1 MRAARIRP
9 AALALL
15 RALLP
20 VLPPALAAALLCA
33 WLNTPLP
40 WMTGPLFITA
50 ARRLAGS
57 DLRVPV
63 PAREA
68 GQWAIGCALGLY
80 FTAPVLR
87 VLLSWSGYIAFAV
100 AFSIMLGWLCGYL
113 LHRLSGTDPT
123 TSFFAMAV
131 GGASEM
137 AVQGERHG
145 ANVERVAAAHSLRIM
160 LVVAVIPL
168 AVRWWGERG
177 AIGAAVWL
185 PGAAQ
190 VHTAGLLLLIALTSA
205 AALLLKRWQIP
216 NAWVIGP
223 LLVALALTG
232 SGIHLSRLPEWMIHL
247 GQLLI
252 GVALGARF
260 TPGFLRTAPRYLGSV
275 ALCGMLAMLL
285 AAGFGLLLARV
296 AGIAPGTAV
305 LATSPGG
312 IAEMALTAKAMQ
324 LGVPI
329 VTAFHVARMV
339 VLVLSIG
346 PVFRLARRW
355 RQRKLAE
362 TSGNKQK

>member
-1 MRAARIRP
+1 MRP
-9 AALALL
+9 ATLALL
-15 RALLP
+15 RAL
-20 VLPPALAAALLCA
+20 VPALAAALLCD

-50 ARRLAGS
+50 AQRLAGRA
-57 DLRVPV
+57 LRVPV
-63 PAREA
+63 QAREA

-87 VLLSWSGYIAFAV
+87 TLLSWSGYIAFAV
-100 AFSIMLGWLCGYL
+100 AFSILLGWLCGYL
-113 LHRLSGTDPT
+113 LHRLSRTDRT

-168 AVRWWGERG
+168 AVRWWGTDG
-177 AIGAAVWL
+177 SLDAIGAAAWL
-185 PGAAQ
+185 PGAPE
-190 VHTAGLLLLIALTSA
+190 VHAAGLLLLIALTSA
-205 AALLLKRWQIP
+205 GALLLKRWQMP

-232 SGIHLSRLPEWMIHL
+232 GGIQLSRLPEWMIHL

-260 TPGFLRTAPRYLGSV
+260 TPGFLQTAPRYLGSV
-275 ALCGMLAMLL
+275 ALCSLLAMLL

-312 IAEMALTAKAMQ
+312 IAEMALTAKAMG

-355 RQRKLAE
+355 SARK
-362 TSGNKQK
+362 